1 MQQLLY
7 QITKSVIQ
15 YAYTQTS
22 KVTFTFHNS
31 LQPMHSVESRHSTAC
46 RMNLSAISMVIFCSF
61 AIKASFIGTDFF
73 FYHLG
78 TLHIIRTVLV
88 VTHAV
93 AYFLYPLLGWL
104 SDVYFTRYKVIRL
117 AFIIMILASLDCV
130 LATLVVVLDISL
142 AYDKVALITI
152 MVVATPGVLAMLL
165 SLGLF
170 EANAIQFGM
179 DQLLE
184 SSSDQLSS
192 FIHWYYWSSYVGH
205 FILFLLPAG
214 IVIINS
220 SYTRVTTTK
229 YPIDDYMITRLIFCV
244 VLLQL
249 ILATVGLFVLIR
261 YKKKLNIEKPGHNP
275 LVLIYKVVKYAWK
288 HTFPENRSAFTYW
301 ENEIPPR
308 IDLGK
313 NKYGGP
319 FTTEEVEDTKSFFR
333 ILLLLFSLLGYHLS
347 GHGYS
352 IVKQLMIA
360 QCPSTWLLILIG
372 DPMNLTT
379 IVIFTSVPLYQLI
392 DVRYRQRYIPSIFK
406 RMGLG
411 LLCCLL
417 KVIIEIA
424 LQVTQKHYA
433 TQLCNNICPLFNCY
447 SLATE
452 KFNGSNFICGTI
464 NCKPENSIFLILLVV
479 PQVLQGLSFLLVF
492 LSSIEFIC
500 AQAPL
505 RLKGLLI
512 GLWYA
517 SLSVHYLLVEVPEFY
532 IPLNDGTTWVI
543 FQEVKAFLIAL
554 SLIFFAYVSG
564 RYRYRV
570 RDEVVNEQYLIE
582 EIYEREIRIAAE
594 MEGEADENESLT
606 SSSAS
611 IQQYMYH

>member
-1 MQQLLY
+1 MESLL
-7 QITKSVIQ
+7 
-15 YAYTQTS
+15 QTS
-22 KVTFTFHNS
+22 RLCF
-31 LQPMHSVESRHSTAC
+31 
-46 RMNLSAISMVIFCSF
+46 
-61 AIKASFIGTDFF
+61 
-73 FYHLG
+73 
-78 TLHIIRTVLV
+78 
-88 VTHAV
+88 AV
-93 AYFLYPLLGWL
+93 AQAIAYLLYPLLGWL

-117 AFIIMILASLDCV
+117 AFIIVCIAEVFSV
-130 LATLVVVLDISL
+130 FA
-142 AYDKVALITI
+142 ALIILVDSSIVFEEVPTI
-152 MVVATPGVLAMLL
+152 IILLLAIPGIISMLL
-165 SLGLF
+165 SLGIF

-192 FIHWYYWSSYVGH
+192 FIHWYYWSSHSGH
-205 FILFLLPAG
+205 FILFLLTVG
-214 IVIINS
+214 MVGLHSSCWIVAYNIHPVN
-220 SYTRVTTTK
+220 
-229 YPIDDYMITRLIFCV
+229 DYIQGHLIFCIV
-244 VLLQL
+244 SLHL
-249 ILATVGLFVLIR
+249 ILAVVGLFVLIR
-261 YKKKLNIEKPGHNP
+261 YKKRLNIEKPGHNP
-275 LVLIYKVVKYAWK
+275 LVLIYKVLKYAWK

-301 ENEIPPR
+301 ENDIPPR

-333 ILLLLFSLLGYHLS
+333 ILFLLFSLLGFHLS

-352 IVKQLMIA
+352 TVQQLMMSE
-360 QCPSTWLLILIG
+360 CPNTWLLILIG

-379 IVIFTSVPLYQLI
+379 IVIFIGIPLYQQI
-392 DVRYRQRYIPSIFK
+392 NARYRQRYIPNIFK

-417 KVIIEIA
+417 KVIIELT
-424 LQVTQKHYA
+424 LQVTQQFHA
-433 TQLCNNICPLFNCY
+433 TEQCRNNVIPLVNCY
-447 SLATE
+447 RIISKV
-452 KFNGSNFICGTI
+452 KFNQTCVSAFSIEDCRPG
-464 NCKPENSIFLILLVV
+464 NSIFLILLVV

-492 LSSIEFIC
+492 LSAIEFIC

-517 SLSVHYLLVEVPEFY
+517 SLSVHYLLVEVPDIY
-532 IPLNDGTTWVI
+532 IPLTDGTTREV

-582 EIYEREIRIAAE
+582 EIYEREFKIAAE
-594 MEGEADENESLT
+594 LESEELEAEKEMLISSNT
-606 SSSAS
+606 SD
-611 IQQYMYH
+611 QQYH